1 MWIPWVHVWKGA
13 ILLTKAGRYVVPAVI
28 AAGAAT
34 IGFFSGRASNKN
46 PKDKSEDEAKSK

>member
-13 ILLTKAGRYVVPAVI
+13 IILTKAGRIVVPAVI
-28 AAGAAT
+28 VVVVAT

-46 PKDKSEDEAKSK
+46 PKDKPEDEAKS